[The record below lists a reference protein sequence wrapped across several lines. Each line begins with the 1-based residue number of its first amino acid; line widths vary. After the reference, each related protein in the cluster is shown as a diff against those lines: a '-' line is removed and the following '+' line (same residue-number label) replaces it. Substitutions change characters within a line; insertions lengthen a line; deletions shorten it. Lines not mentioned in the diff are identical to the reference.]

1 MRWRGDGD
9 RGLREFLAK
18 ATLFQIFHSPLVNEN
33 DSYENEGYLLEMT
46 LKMIIFIG
54 CKGADLQATG
64 QSHGFELPIGMIIN
78 YMVKE
83 VFYFQY
89 QTNLNIC
96 NLSRSV

>member
-1 MRWRGDGD
+1 M
-9 RGLREFLAK
+9 A
-18 ATLFQIFHSPLVNEN
+18 N
-33 DSYENEGYLLEMT
+33 SYENEGYLLEMT

-78 YMVKE
+78 LMVEE

-89 QTNLNIC
+89 
-96 NLSRSV
+96 